1 MFGRKF
7 NMTEI
12 EKYQKKLKSRSLKIN
27 QLKKQVEELSNPE
40 LTESFYKTEYYKLI
54 KDIDEF
60 KQIEND
66 LIQENEE
73 LKKEIFELLI
83 IMSNVED
90 IS

>member
-1 MFGRKF
+1 
-7 NMTEI
+7 MTEI

-27 QLKKQVEELSNPE
+27 QLKKQIEELSNPE
-40 LTESFYKTEYYKLI
+40 LTEIFYKTEYYKLI

-90 IS
+90 IKGLCDEI

>member
-1 MFGRKF
+1 
-7 NMTEI
+7 MTEI

-40 LTESFYKTEYYKLI
+40 LTESFYKTEYYNLI

-90 IS
+90 IKGLCDEL

>member
-1 MFGRKF
+1 
-7 NMTEI
+7 MTEI

-27 QLKKQVEELSNPE
+27 QLKKQIEELSNPE
-40 LTESFYKTEYYKLI
+40 LTESFYKAEYHKLI

>member
-1 MFGRKF
+1 
-7 NMTEI
+7 MTEI

-27 QLKKQVEELSNPE
+27 QLKKQIEELNNPE
-40 LTESFYKTEYYKLI
+40 LTESFYKAEYYKLI